1 MSFLPDNSG
10 MEIVHTEEFEQ
21 WLAALRNPRAIAAI
35 VSRIRRM
42 EDGNFGDHYSV
53 GGVSELRINIGP
65 GCRVYYT
72 IRRRR
77 AGLPPCGGDK
87 SRQRH
92 DIRLAQRIAGQV

>member
-1 MSFLPDNSG
+1 MSFLSDNSG
-10 MEIVHTEEFEQ
+10 TEIVHTEEFEQ
-21 WLAALRNPRAIAAI
+21 WLAALRNPRAI

-53 GGVSELRINIGP
+53 GGGVSELRINIGP
-65 GCRVYYT
+65 GYRVYYT